1 MMKWTDLIPP
11 GAYKLAK
18 NKEIEQAHQSNK
30 RQNSKTRTQQKT

>member
-18 NKEIEQAHQSNK
+18 NKETEQAHQSNK
-30 RQNSKTRTQQKT
+30 KTKQ